1 MLKPRPLQPGDT
13 IGLVAPASP
22 LGNELYLQRGIA
34 RLESWGFRVVLH
46 RPLNTG
52 AGYLA
57 GSDEERAAELH
68 AMFASPEVRALICL
82 RGGYGSLRLLPHLDY
97 NLIRSRPK
105 IFLGYSDI
113 TALHLALVQR
123 AGLVTF
129 HGPMIYPELGG
140 DLHPCTEAALRST
153 LRGSLSSTTLYCLP
167 HKGFTVVPGRAR
179 GRLIGGN
186 LSLLTSTLGTPF
198 EVDTREA
205 ILFWEEVNE
214 PLYRVDRMLTQLLLA
229 GKLAAAAG
237 MVIGECPGCGDLED
251 LLRERLAPVGIPC
264 LYGLPCGHGQPMVTL
279 PLGVLVTL
287 DAGAGYLRI
296 EEPPFAQA

>member
-22 LGNELYLQRGIA
+22 LKNELYLQRGIA
-34 RLESWGFRVVLH
+34 RLESWGFQVVLN
-46 RPLNTG
+46 RPLKS
-52 AGYLA
+52 AEGYLS
-57 GSDEERAAELH
+57 GSDEERVAELH
-68 AMFASPEVRALICL
+68 AMFASPKVKAIICL

-97 NLIRSRPK
+97 NLIRSHPK

-140 DLHPCTEAALRST
+140 DLTPYTEAALLNT
-153 LRGSLSSTTLYCLP
+153 LAGSLSFNTLYCLP
-167 HKGFTVVPGRAR
+167 DKGFTIVPGQAR

-198 EVDTREA
+198 EIDTREA
-205 ILFWEEVNE
+205 ILFWEEVDE

-237 MVIGECPGCGDLED
+237 MVIGECLGCGNLEG
-251 LLRERLAPVGIPC
+251 LLRERLAPIGIPC
-264 LYGLPCGHGQPMVTL
+264 LYGLPCGHGQNMVTL
-279 PLGVLVTL
+279 PLGVPVTL